1 MKEYQRLKNNKY
13 ILPRAVYN
21 QTIWRIRDYY
31 RLKETADDLIMA
43 STGADGMPRG
53 GGISNTTASTAEKRE
68 KYMDDINGIEAELKN
83 LPQEY
88 QKGVWHSVMFGE
100 SYPCDAARQTYSV
113 YKSKFIYGVAN
124 RFGIL

>member
-1 MKEYQRLKNNKY
+1 MKEYQRQKNNKY

-31 RLKETADDLIMA
+31 RLKESADDMIMA
-43 STGADGMPRG
+43 SAGADGMPRG

-68 KYMDDINGIEAELKN
+68 KYMNDVSIIESELKT

-88 QKGVWHSVMFGE
+88 QKGVWNSIMFGE
-100 SYPCDAARQTYSV
+100 SYPGDADRTTYGRC
-113 YKSKFIYGVAN
+113 KSKFVFGVAN
-124 RFGIL
+124 RFGLI